1 MEEHSLESRNSMF
14 AEMLSDS
21 SSKIFLEAIDQLFDQ
36 ENPVSKVE
44 NPDFSDFG
52 PEMEKMFD
60 KFCDSLDEESL
71 AGAGQSII
79 KDYSTEFDSEEAS
92 LHGSLLFPKKKL
104 YVQDFLI
111 VTRENINQTRN
122 KVLKEY
128 KEKLDM
134 IENFANVW
142 KDKVK

>member
-1 MEEHSLESRNSMF
+1 MEEHSVESRNSMF

-36 ENPVSKVE
+36 ENPISKVE

-52 PEMEKMFD
+52 PKMEKMFD
-60 KFCDSLDEESL
+60 KFCDSLDEEL
-71 AGAGQSII
+71 TVGAGQSLI
-79 KDYSTEFDSEEAS
+79 KDYSTELDSEELS
-92 LHGSLLFPKKKL
+92 LYGSLLFPKKKIF
-104 YVQDFLI
+104 VHDFLI
-111 VTRENINQTRN
+111 VTRENINKTRN

-142 KDKVK
+142 KDKV

>member
-1 MEEHSLESRNSMF
+1 MEELSLPSKNSMF

-21 SSKIFLEAIDQLFDQ
+21 NAKIFLEAIDQLFDQ
-36 ENPVSKVE
+36 ENPVSQVE

-52 PEMEKMFD
+52 PKMEKMYD
-60 KFCDSLDEESL
+60 KFCDSLDEDL
-71 AGAGQSII
+71 NVGNGQSLI

-92 LHGSLLFPKKKL
+92 LHGSLLFPKKKIF
-104 YVQDFLI
+104 VHDFLI
-111 VTRENINQTRN
+111 VNKENIIKTKNL
-122 KVLKEY
+122 VLKEY

-142 KDKVK
+142 KDKV

>member
-1 MEEHSLESRNSMF
+1 MEELSLPSKNSMF

-21 SSKIFLEAIDQLFDQ
+21 NAKIFLEAIDQLFDH
-36 ENPVSKVE
+36 ENPVSQVE

-52 PEMEKMFD
+52 PKMEKMYD
-60 KFCDSLDEESL
+60 KFCDSLDEDL
-71 AGAGQSII
+71 NVGNGQSLI

-92 LHGSLLFPKKKL
+92 LHGSLLFPKKKIF
-104 YVQDFLI
+104 VHDFLI
-111 VTRENINQTRN
+111 VNKENIIKTKNL
-122 KVLKEY
+122 VLKEY

-142 KDKVK
+142 KDKV

>member
-1 MEEHSLESRNSMF
+1 MEEHSVESRNNMF

-52 PEMEKMFD
+52 PKMEKMFD
-60 KFCDSLDEESL
+60 KFCDSLDEEL
-71 AGAGQSII
+71 TVGAGQSLI
-79 KDYSTEFDSEEAS
+79 KDYSTELDSEELS
-92 LHGSLLFPKKKL
+92 LHGSLLFPKKKIF
-104 YVQDFLI
+104 VHDFLI
-111 VTRENINQTRN
+111 VTRENINKTRN

-142 KDKVK
+142 KDKV

>member
-1 MEEHSLESRNSMF
+1 METDSMDSKSTMF
-14 AEMLSDS
+14 AELLSDS
-21 SSKIFLEAIDQLFDQ
+21 NAKIFLEAIDQLFDQ

-79 KDYSTEFDSEEAS
+79 KDFSTEFDSEEAS
-92 LHGSLLFPKKKL
+92 LHGSIQYPKKKL
-104 YVQDFLI
+104 YVHDFLI
-111 VTRENINQTRN
+111 VTRENLNKNRN
-122 KVLKEY
+122 EVLKEY
-128 KEKLDM
+128 KEKLEM
-134 IENFANVW
+134 IENFSNVW
-142 KDKVK
+142 KDKM

>member
-1 MEEHSLESRNSMF
+1 MF

-21 SSKIFLEAIDQLFDQ
+21 NAKIFLEAIDQLFDQ
-36 ENPVSKVE
+36 ENPVSQVE

-52 PEMEKMFD
+52 PKMEKMYD
-60 KFCDSLDEESL
+60 KFCDSLDEDL
-71 AGAGQSII
+71 NVGNGQSLI

-92 LHGSLLFPKKKL
+92 LHGSLLFPKKKIF
-104 YVQDFLI
+104 VHDFLI
-111 VTRENINQTRN
+111 VNKENIIKTKNL
-122 KVLKEY
+122 VLKEY

-142 KDKVK
+142 KDKV

>member
-1 MEEHSLESRNSMF
+1 MEEHSVESRNSMF

-21 SSKIFLEAIDQLFDQ
+21 SSKIVLEAIDQLFDQ

-52 PEMEKMFD
+52 PKMEKMFD
-60 KFCDSLDEESL
+60 KFCDSLDEEL
-71 AGAGQSII
+71 TVGAGQSLI
-79 KDYSTEFDSEEAS
+79 KDYSTELDSEELS
-92 LHGSLLFPKKKL
+92 LHGSLLFPKKKIF
-104 YVQDFLI
+104 VHDFLI
-111 VTRENINQTRN
+111 VTRENINKTRN

-134 IENFANVW
+134 IENFTNVW
-142 KDKVK
+142 KDKV

>member
-1 MEEHSLESRNSMF
+1 MDSKSTMF
-14 AEMLSDS
+14 AELLSDS
-21 SSKIFLEAIDQLFDQ
+21 NAKIFLEAIDQLFDQ

-71 AGAGQSII
+71 TGAGQSII

-122 KVLKEY
+122 RVLKEY